1 MANNP
6 WAADVARIQDAIKQQ
21 QAIIAKFEGQLAA
34 DPGNLSIQQSLNSA
48 RSYLIDLQQQ
58 LNIFLAEYNNFAAQ
72 PVASSGAIVG
82 NASAARDDGAN
93 ATRPP
98 TGQEVITPTGRI
110 EPAGSG
116 SGTNAQATPTTE
128 SNPTVGTDAE
138 TRTVSQTQAINN
150 RSNQAIP
157 NPVNGLDLPP
167 DYVFPAS
174 APTGSPGSAS
184 RGDDNTPA
192 TPSVVVNRLDALY
205 AANNNLIQERANVLD
220 NFFSYTYSLSWYL
233 VDPTAYNT
241 TIQSI
246 KKNLNGYYLLAQSGG
261 AGQNTSG
268 VQESVFDP
276 RQEVQESVFNPAGI
290 GTATPSGASRSPY
303 FNLDYYLD
311 NLTIETAYS
320 AKIESGGPMAYKNI
334 SFTVSEPNGL
344 TLPLNLYRAV
354 NEVYNQRIRTSSDS
368 NNFINY
374 ASGMYCM
381 VIRFYGYNEQ
391 GQLVQP
397 ITDNVVGSTDPNA
410 AVEKFIFYQ
419 QTSLSYSVGSRLTEY
434 KITGAAPSTR
444 IGFSSDRGSIPFN
457 MQFTG
462 NTVKDILVGQIQ
474 QQTASQAAGDQ
485 TRNGAPIKSSPPV
498 KVGDLSMREQA
509 AIAAGT
515 DPNTVND
522 QGMAFGGGG
531 L

>member
-6 WAADVARIQDAIKQQ
+6 WAADVARIKAAIERQ
-21 QAIIAKFEGQLAA
+21 QAIIAKFKGQLAA
-34 DPGNLSIQQSLNSA
+34 EPGNAGIQQSIDSA
-48 RSYLIDLQQQ
+48 RSYLAGLQQQ
-58 LNIFLAEYNNFAAQ
+58 LNIFLIEFNNFAAQ
-72 PVASSGAIVG
+72 PTVSSGDIVG
-82 NASAARDDGAN
+82 NANLARDEGAN

-110 EPAGSG
+110 EPAGG
-116 SGTNAQATPTTE
+116 NSGTNAEPTPTTE
-128 SNPTVGTDAE
+128 NTPTTGTDAPVRPI
-138 TRTVSQTQAINN
+138 TQTQATTYNN
-150 RSNQAIP
+150 NGTLTQAQLAALQR
-157 NPVNGLDLPP
+157 N
-167 DYVFPAS
+167 
-174 APTGSPGSAS
+174 PGSGSSYAPSGGPGGGS

-205 AANNNLIQERANVLD
+205 AAKNNFIQERTNVLD
-220 NFFSYTYSLSWYL
+220 NYPSYTYSLSWYL

-241 TIQSI
+241 TIRSI

-261 AGQNTSG
+261 ASQNINA
-268 VQESVFDP
+268 VQENVFDP
-276 RQEVQESVFNPAGI
+276 RQEIQESVFNPAGT
-290 GTATPSGASRSPY
+290 GPAAPTGYNRSPY

-354 NEVYNQRIRTSSDS
+354 NEVYNQRVRTSSDNS
-368 NNFINY
+368 SFINY

-397 ITDNVVGSTDPNA
+397 ITNNIGSTDPSA

-419 QTSLSYSVGSRLTEY
+419 QTSLSYSVGSKLTEY

-457 MQFTG
+457 AQFTG
-462 NTVKDILVGQIQ
+462 TTVKDILVGQIQ

-485 TRNGAPIKSSPPV
+485 TRNGNPIKSSPPV
-498 KVGDLSMREQA
+498 KVGDLSTREQA